1 MVPITSHHDFN
12 VQMQINQN
20 KDYAAILFGSK
31 QEKGQKSITLKPGT
45 EYEIEVSMDGK
56 ISTPDFQ
63 KLSLNQ
69 RKCRLSHEILQNATY
84 EVYTK
89 ANCRYDCK
97 VTLAFKE
104 CNCIPVEFVNTIDN
118 AEICDIFGKTCFMNM
133 IENMTHESRNLC
145 PHCIDECDKT
155 VFTNNVIKS
164 VFMEL
169 SSAQNIPCN
178 DYICGNK
185 QK

>member
-1 MVPITSHHDFN
+1 M
-12 VQMQINQN
+12 
-20 KDYAAILFGSK
+20 
-31 QEKGQKSITLKPGT
+31 EKKSTL
-45 EYEIEVSMDGK
+45 
-56 ISTPDFQ
+56 DFQ

-97 VTLAFKE
+97 VTLAFNE
-104 CNCIPVEFVNTIDN
+104 CNCIPVEFVNTISN
-118 AEICDIFGKTCFMNM
+118 AEICEIFGKTCFMNM
-133 IENMTHESRNLC
+133 IENMTHASRNLC

-155 VFTNNVIKS
+155 VFSNKVIKS